1 MQDVGSTA
9 PSWGR
14 NVFAHSHLRGLSSPP
29 LRPKQVKLG
38 YCL

>member
-9 PSWGR
+9 PSWGL
-14 NVFAHSHLRGLSSPP
+14 NVFTHSHLRGIRSPP